1 MTKGKIGAQVSH
13 AVLKTIKNFEFSIKS
28 GKVNLNSHRYKWD
41 NKIKLFAVSSE
52 KQLFSLVN
60 NSLPNGLIKDGG
72 HTQVAPGT
80 YTELGLLVP
89 ETERISDDTKELI

>member
-13 AVLKTIKNFEFSIKS
+13 AILKTIKNFEYSIKS
-28 GKVNLNSHRYKWD
+28 SKVNLNSARYKWN

-52 KQLFSLVN
+52 KHLFSLVN
-60 NSLPNGLIKDGG
+60 NSLPNGLIRDGG

-80 YTELGLLVP
+80 YTVLGVLVP
-89 ETERISDDTKELI
+89 ETEK